1 VGYAI
6 FSRKPEGEEPV
17 KVGDTV
23 RLIGVP
29 PGLPDDDELQTRSLF
44 EKCLGRTFRIV
55 ELETVDGLPYK
66 LVKLNV
72 GHMLGKS
79 DYLDSIWVEPEY
91 LEIETSSDEVD
102 AP

>member
-1 VGYAI
+1 M
-6 FSRKPEGEEPV
+6 

-23 RLIGVP
+23 GLIGIR
-29 PGLPDDDELQTRSLF
+29 PGLCDADELQTRSLF
-44 EKCLGRTFRIV
+44 EKCLGRSFRIV
-55 ELETVDGLPYK
+55 ELETVEGLSYK

-91 LEIETSSDEVD
+91 LEIETSPDEVD
-102 AP
+102 GP